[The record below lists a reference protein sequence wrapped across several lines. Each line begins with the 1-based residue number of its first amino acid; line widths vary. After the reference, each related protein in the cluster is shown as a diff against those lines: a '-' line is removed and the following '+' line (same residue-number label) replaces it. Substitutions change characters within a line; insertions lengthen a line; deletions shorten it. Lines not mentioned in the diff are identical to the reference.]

1 MELFD
6 KTYSDWETLEQEIDE
21 AINLIENLREK
32 NKLLTEKNSELK
44 EEKKTFNEIKKKME
58 MKIKELLEKLST
70 LKE

>member
-44 EEKKTFNEIKKKME
+44 EGKKTFNEIKKKME